1 MKKRNEDNPEN
12 LGGLGDMVPAEVLK
26 KLNELLELLHQS
38 GDTNHG
44 TTVINYY
51 AEGSWHVDNSTI
63 GTVNNNNG
71 DCGHA
76 FEGHF
81 PTTGKTATKEMMSRA
96 ARITLDGGYWKSQ
109 RSWSVAFVVYCIWG
123 YKGRVSDFLTEVD
136 EWPDGVADRMACNR
150 DAVEKLKNTYYFSN
164 NILDWRK
171 DGVPEQYCI
180 LGEQLNAELEK
191 MLDQPTG

>member
-1 MKKRNEDNPEN
+1 MTPNPKAAQQTLTDEQI
-12 LGGLGDMVPAEVLK
+12 
-26 KLNELLELLHQS
+26 KL
-38 GDTNHG
+38 
-44 TTVINYY
+44 IN
-51 AEGSWHVDNSTI
+51 
-63 GTVNNNNG
+63 
-71 DCGHA
+71 
-76 FEGHF
+76 
-81 PTTGKTATKEMMSRA
+81 
-96 ARITLDGGYWKSQ
+96 
-109 RSWSVAFVVYCIWG
+109 
-123 YKGRVSDFLTEVD
+123 DFLTEVD

>member
-1 MKKRNEDNPEN
+1 MKKRNEDNPES
-12 LGGLGDMVPAEVLK
+12 LGGLGDLLPAEVLK

-38 GDTNHG
+38 GDINHG

-81 PTTGKTATKEMMSRA
+81 QTTGKTATKEMMRRA

-180 LGEQLNAELEK
+180 
-191 MLDQPTG
+191 